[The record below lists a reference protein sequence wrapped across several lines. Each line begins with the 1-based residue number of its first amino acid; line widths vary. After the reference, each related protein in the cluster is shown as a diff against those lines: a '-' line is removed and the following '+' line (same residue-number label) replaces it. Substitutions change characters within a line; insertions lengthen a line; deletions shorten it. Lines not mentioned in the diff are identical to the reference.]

1 MTEKVQLEISVFLS
15 IKEEE
20 KKRKIVLVF
29 MFDQ

>member
-29 MFDQ
+29 MFDH